1 MDLKK
6 WVLFLSTLCK
16 EILDFLRKWAKKV
29 SYSCRPTLSF
39 FLGKVFPEIQKW
51 TFIFVHFS
59 KSQNTLLKRAA
70 VVTIIEFYGLVT
82 KKIIF
87 KMLA

>member
-1 MDLKK
+1 M
-6 WVLFLSTLCK
+6 
-16 EILDFLRKWAKKV
+16 AKKGP
-29 SYSCRPTLSF
+29 YSCRPTILF

-59 KSQNTLLKRAA
+59 KTQNTLLKKLA

-87 KMLA
+87 KTLA